1 MKKKICQKLSL
12 KQSVYPKKFMIV
24 LTTFF
29 TLLEPLVLPLGKE
42 YNLNVIK
49 EIVVTND
56 FLGLDKDV
64 TNCQNEETY
73 DNCITRKFTN
83 TMYEKCKCLP
93 SSFTLSYEVQLILK

>member
-1 MKKKICQKLSL
+1 M
-12 KQSVYPKKFMIV
+12 
-24 LTTFF
+24 
-29 TLLEPLVLPLGKE
+29 GKE

-73 DNCITRKFTN
+73 DNCITRRFTN
-83 TMYEKCKCLP
+83 TIYKKCKCLP
-93 SSFTLSYEVQLILK
+93 FGFNLSNEVELVFTLFL